1 MYLARNFSWTKIF
14 RNFEKIRSLLI
25 SKPSHTVTVLSQFCE
40 YTVNSYRKKAWVEA
54 LKSLI
59 PQYSCR
65 ERSCPPVGKR
75 VGVNHVRSSK
85 LKIRVIV
92 WHENPLIELM
102 KKWMNFEEKVNFE
115 GWRRRFRKNGEFDS
129 TRKRIWK
136 GNYDSWLFMCFHD
149 QRIISVSSLINFL
162 VCPPNRTSRF
172 VLGIG
177 STLQIGRQHPMVT
190 LRWVILVVITKLIVN
205 NFKYF
210 WQLFI
215 IMG

>member
-1 MYLARNFSWTKIF
+1 MFARINFHGDRNFCKRFPMVKKIIFQKQFLPFDSWDSGEYFLPGIF
-14 RNFEKIRSLLI
+14 PVQKFSEILKKSRSLLI
-25 SKPSHTVTVLSQFCE
+25 SIPSNTVTVLSQFCE
-40 YTVNSYRKKAWVEA
+40 YTVNPYRKKAWVEA

-115 GWRRRFRKNGEFDS
+115 GWRRRFRKNDEFDKS
-129 TRKRIWK
+129 RKRIWK
-136 GNYDSWLFMCFHD
+136 GNYDSCIFMT
-149 QRIISVSSLINFL
+149 RE
-162 VCPPNRTSRF
+162 
-172 VLGIG
+172 
-177 STLQIGRQHPMVT
+177 
-190 LRWVILVVITKLIVN
+190 
-205 NFKYF
+205 
-210 WQLFI
+210 
-215 IMG
+215 